1 MPEAKANCRDP
12 SATEFVSDG
21 ISFVSD
27 GNRFVSDGIPFVSDG
42 TYSSATEHLSTGLL
56 AEISSIFAR

>member
-12 SATEFVSDG
+12 SATE
-21 ISFVSD
+21 FVSD